1 MISQTRIQH
10 FPKCTTLRVVVDA
23 LRVYESG
30 NAAFIRF
37 LPREWKK
44 TFKQIRLLSFQGRI
58 ILHGVQ
64 KVLFAGKHFILC
76 KIHAVRMCIFQC
88 RLPFMGGLGS
98 GQFFYS
104 KHGIGIR
111 QHALFVPLD
120 LDPRRVTDHQVKTAA
135 LGKYISKLQLPMHK
149 VILLCY
155 CASQPQPGQ
164 KGAQFVQVDLK
175 QDVSIFFVCIF

>member
-1 MISQTRIQH
+1 
-10 FPKCTTLRVVVDA
+10 
-23 LRVYESG
+23 
-30 NAAFIRF
+30 
-37 LPREWKK
+37 
-44 TFKQIRLLSFQGRI
+44 
-58 ILHGVQ
+58 
-64 KVLFAGKHFILC
+64 
-76 KIHAVRMCIFQC
+76 MCIFQC
-88 RLPFMGGLGS
+88 RLPFVGGLGS